1 MPTNF
6 PTSVDNFTNPTAN
19 DSLNLPSHS
28 TQHANANDAIEAIET
43 TLFTGGINYTGLIHL
58 NTTTFTTQSSVAI
71 DNIFT
76 TAYNNYVLQI
86 AYAGTNAQGLKGVWR
101 TNSSTDVTSGYYWGA
116 VATNAGSGP
125 SRASGLG
132 VANFELGVAGTGT
145 GGTMHV
151 SNIGDIALASST
163 KHQWSNFAQ
172 FGAELEAANGGTV
185 NINATAYAGIR
196 FYVST
201 GTITGTAR
209 IYGVRNS

>member
-28 TQHANANDAIEAIET
+28 TQHANANDAIEAVEDY
-43 TLFTGGINYTGLIHL
+43 LLNGVGKNGLIPVS
-58 NTTTFTTQSSVAI
+58 TTTFTTQSSVAL
-71 DNIFT
+71 DNVFT
-76 TAYNNYVLQI
+76 TAYSNYVMHI
-86 AYAGTNAQGLKGVWR
+86 TYAGTNAQGLKAVYR
-101 TNSSTDVTSGYYWGA
+101 TTGSADVATGYYWGF
-116 VATNAGSGP
+116 VYTNNGSGP
-125 SRASGLG
+125 TRAGG
-132 VANFELGVAGTGT
+132 VGVTNFELGTVGTGT

-151 SNIGDIALASST
+151 STIGDIALATST
-163 KHQWSNFAQ
+163 KHQLNNFAQ
-172 FGAELEAANGGTV
+172 FGAEIEAANGGNV
-185 NINATAYAGIR
+185 NVNATAYAGIR